1 MTLSQIIVTSRYLK
15 SGTQKSKNK
24 RRNYTKYIATR
35 ETVEVRD
42 QNIMDRNDNATK
54 NQEQLLN
61 DLLSDFPEAK
71 KYLEYEDYT
80 VNPTVENA
88 SELISTIIE
97 RNADVIGNRQ
107 NFVGY
112 MAMRPGVQKRGSHGL
127 FNEKDEPIILDR
139 VANEIANHK
148 GNVWSHVISLRREDA
163 IRLGYDNS
171 EAWRQLV
178 MRHISDI
185 AKNQKISLCN
195 LKWYAAFHD
204 TTHHPHI
211 HLLVYSEN
219 TKEGFLTNE
228 GINKIRSAFANDIFK
243 DDLQSIYQEQTLSRD
258 ELKAV
263 SKTEFKSIVRKVQQ
277 GGFENP
283 QLENLIRKLYS
294 QLQNVKGKKV
304 YGYLPQEVKET
315 VNSIFS
321 ELANDDNIRQ
331 LYEKWCS
338 LESLKYKSYTQKEK
352 ELPPLVDNKVFQPV
366 RNMIIRTV
374 LDMNY
379 PVIDVEIE
387 EPEPTEQFANDDFYV
402 DILLKFDESEQSEN
416 DKVTFS
422 NNDDLTAED
431 FIWSGENAVTVDV
444 DDAPKSKYYL
454 KWSSSYKE
462 ACKLI
467 YNKRSKLEDFQKA
480 EQLLLNESGAGNV
493 LAIQD
498 LGKLYSTDKLGE
510 KDEKKS
516 FSFYEEAFQGFM
528 EIEPDSDFMFPYE
541 PKFDGQIMKPVN
553 MRSYVWYRIGK
564 MHCYGLGTEQDYAQS
579 FEWFLKSAHEGNKF
593 AQYSLANL
601 YYYGNGVEKDLSQ
614 AFLWYRKSSEQGQ
627 PYAPYAVA
635 QMYDKGEYVSQS
647 EETAQRYYKVALSG
661 FLELESKDQA
671 DDNLFYKIGVMYKN
685 GLGTEADISKA
696 IDYFKR
702 SAEMN
707 NKNGLYEY
715 GKTLIQGKYI
725 EADLNK
731 GLECI
736 EKAMKLKNSNAKRFF
751 ALEYIS
757 GEYFSQDIEKGLFM
771 LTECAD
777 KGDSFACFQ
786 LGQFYLKGEIV
797 TQDLERAE
805 KYLLL
810 AEDNEFTQYA
820 FGKLYLQEE
829 KYDIQRAV
837 DYFKRSSD
845 KNMWSSY
852 QLGRLY
858 LFGADELEK
867 DKEKAVEWLTKS
879 AHDGNEYVQN
889 MLNNI
894 DDFENMLLRNTV
906 MGLFVNLSRCIEDN
920 YSQKQCSL
928 KIQTDRKLRKMIQ
941 KRKSGIGIREEQNM
955 TN

>member
-1 MTLSQIIVTSRYLK
+1 MPKLIVTSRYLK
-15 SGTQKSKNK
+15 SGSGKKKQL
-24 RRNYTKYIATR
+24 YHYVKYIATR
-35 ETVEVRD
+35 EGSVPIPNANETAP
-42 QNIMDRNDNATK
+42 ATK
-54 NQEQLLN
+54 SQQELISSLLH
-61 DLLSDFPEAK
+61 DFPDSKE
-71 KYLEYEDYT
+71 LFEYEDYQK
-80 VNPTVENA
+80 NPTIKNGSA
-88 SELISTIIE
+88 LISVILD
-97 RNADVIGNRQ
+97 RNMDRLTSRENY
-107 NFVGY
+107 VGY
-112 MAMRPGVQKRGSHGL
+112 LANRPGTVKFGSHGL
-127 FNEKDEPIILDR
+127 FSQSDEPINLEK
-139 VANEIANHK
+139 VAKDIANHG
-148 GNVWSHVISLRREDA
+148 GNVWTHVVSLRRDNA
-163 IRLGYDNS
+163 QAMGYDNLK
-171 EAWRQLV
+171 AWRELV
-178 MRHISDI
+178 KRQISNI
-185 AKNQKISLCN
+185 AKNQKIDMAN

-204 TTHHPHI
+204 KKTNPHVHI
-211 HLLVYSEN
+211 IVYSTNER
-219 TKEGFLTNE
+219 EGFLTNH
-228 GINKIRSAFANDIFK
+228 GIEKIRSGFANDI
-243 DDLQSIYQEQTLSRD
+243 YAD
-258 ELKAV
+258 ELHHLYA
-263 SKTEFKSIVRKVQQ
+263 QQ
-277 GGFENP
+277 TDLRNQMKKESE
-283 QLENLIRKLYS
+283 QLMKQLADNISQNDVDNAELIDLVAKLYE
-294 QLQNVKGKKV
+294 QLNSSKGKKV
-304 YGYLPQEVKET
+304 YGYLKADVKKT
-315 VNSIFS
+315 VDEIFIRLAENESIQKMYSLWCEMEQQKHDVYSSARVQFPK
-321 ELANDDNIRQ
+321 LA
-331 LYEKWCS
+331 
-338 LESLKYKSYTQKEK
+338 
-352 ELPPLVDNKVFQPV
+352 DNKEFKSVK
-366 RNMIIRTV
+366 NMIIQTV
-374 LDMNY
+374 LDMNS
-379 PVIDVEIE
+379 PVVDIEIE
-387 EPEPTEQFANDDFYV
+387 EPELTEKTDDDITDIPPQIDEFDNAIYFDNDDMAA
-402 DILLKFDESEQSEN
+402 N
-416 DKVTFS
+416 GFS
-422 NNDDLTAED
+422 CSSKISPKEPDD
-431 FIWSGENAVTVDV
+431 S
-444 DDAPKSKYYL
+444 PKSKYYL

-541 PKFDGQIMKPVN
+541 PKYKGQVMKPVD

-564 MHCYGLGTEQDYAQS
+564 MHCYGLGTEQDYEKA
-579 FEWFLKSAHEGNKF
+579 FEWFLKSAQEGNKF

-879 AHDGNEYVQN
+879 ANDGNEYVQN

-894 DDFENMLLRNTV
+894 DDFENMLLRNTA

>member
-1 MTLSQIIVTSRYLK
+1 MPKLIVTSRYLK
-15 SGTQKSKNK
+15 SGSGKKKQL
-24 RRNYTKYIATR
+24 YHYVKYIATR
-35 ETVEVRD
+35 EGSVPIPNANETAP
-42 QNIMDRNDNATK
+42 ATK
-54 NQEQLLN
+54 NQQELISSLLN
-61 DLLSDFPEAK
+61 DFPDSKE
-71 KYLEYEDYT
+71 LFEYEDYQKD
-80 VNPTVENA
+80 PTVKNGSA
-88 SELISTIIE
+88 LISEILD
-97 RNADVIGNRQ
+97 RNMDRLTSRENY
-107 NFVGY
+107 VGY
-112 MAMRPGVQKRGSHGL
+112 LANRPGAVKFGSHGL
-127 FNEKDEPIILDR
+127 FSQSDEPINLEK
-139 VANEIANHK
+139 VAKEIANHG
-148 GNVWSHVISLRREDA
+148 GNVWTHVVSLRRDNA
-163 IRLGYDNS
+163 QAMGYDNLK
-171 EAWRQLV
+171 AWRELV
-178 MRHISDI
+178 KRQIPNI
-185 AKNQKISLCN
+185 AKNQKIDMAN

-204 TTHHPHI
+204 KKTNPHVHI
-211 HLLVYSEN
+211 IVYSDNER
-219 TKEGFLTNE
+219 EGFLTNH
-228 GINKIRSAFANDIFK
+228 GIEKIRSGFANDI
-243 DDLQSIYQEQTLSRD
+243 YAD
-258 ELKAV
+258 ELHHLYA
-263 SKTEFKSIVRKVQQ
+263 QQ
-277 GGFENP
+277 TDLRNQMKKESE
-283 QLENLIRKLYS
+283 QLMKQLADNISQNDVDNAELIDLVAKLHE
-294 QLQNVKGKKV
+294 QLNSSKGKKV
-304 YGYLPQEVKET
+304 YGYLKADVKKT
-315 VNSIFS
+315 VDEIFIRLAENESIQKMYSLWCEMEQQKHDVYSSARVQFPK
-321 ELANDDNIRQ
+321 LA
-331 LYEKWCS
+331 
-338 LESLKYKSYTQKEK
+338 
-352 ELPPLVDNKVFQPV
+352 DNKEFKSVK
-366 RNMIIRTV
+366 NMIIQTV
-374 LDMNY
+374 LDMNS
-379 PVIDVEIE
+379 PVVDIEIE
-387 EPEPTEQFANDDFYV
+387 EPELTEKTDDDITDIPPQIDEFDNAIYFDNDDMAA
-402 DILLKFDESEQSEN
+402 N
-416 DKVTFS
+416 GFS
-422 NNDDLTAED
+422 CSSKISPKEPDD
-431 FIWSGENAVTVDV
+431 S
-444 DDAPKSKYYL
+444 PKSKYYL
-454 KWSSSYKE
+454 KWSNAYKE

-467 YNKRSKLEDFQKA
+467 YNKQSKLEDFQKA

-493 LAIQD
+493 LAIHD
-498 LGKLYSTDKLGE
+498 LGKLYSTEKIGA
-510 KDEKKS
+510 KDEEKS
-516 FSFYEEAFQGFM
+516 FAYYNEALQGFM
-528 EIEPDSDFMFPYE
+528 EIELDSDFMFPYE
-541 PKFDGQIMKPVN
+541 PKFDGQIIKPVD

-564 MHCYGLGTEQDYAQS
+564 MHCYGLGTEQDYEKA
-579 FEWFLKSAHEGNKF
+579 FEWFLKSAQEGNKF

>member
-1 MTLSQIIVTSRYLK
+1 MTEN
-15 SGTQKSKNK
+15 QK
-24 RRNYTKYIATR
+24 
-35 ETVEVRD
+35 
-42 QNIMDRNDNATK
+42 
-54 NQEQLLN
+54 QLLN
-61 DLLSDFPEAK
+61 DLLLDFPEAK
-71 KYLEYEDYT
+71 RYLEYEDYT
-80 VNPTVENA
+80 ANPTVENA

-304 YGYLPQEVKET
+304 YGYLPPDVKET

-321 ELANDDNIRQ
+321 ELAKDNNIRQ

-402 DILLKFDESEQSEN
+402 DISPQFDESEQSEN

-541 PKFDGQIMKPVN
+541 PKYKGQVMKPVD

-564 MHCYGLGTEQDYAQS
+564 MHCYGLGTEQDYEKA
-579 FEWFLKSAHEGNKF
+579 FEWFLKSAQEGNKF

>member
-1 MTLSQIIVTSRYLK
+1 MALSQIIVTSRYLK

-42 QNIMDRNDNATK
+42 QNTIDRNDNATK
-54 NQEQLLN
+54 NQKELIG
-61 DLLSDFPEAK
+61 DLLLDFPEAK
-71 KYLEYEDYT
+71 RYLEYEDYT
-80 VNPTVENA
+80 ANPTVENA
-88 SELISTIIE
+88 SELISMIIE

-127 FNEKDEPIILDR
+127 FNEKDKPIILDR

-263 SKTEFKSIVRKVQQ
+263 SKTEFESVVRKIQQ
-277 GGFENP
+277 SDFENP

-304 YGYLPQEVKET
+304 YGYLPPDVKET

-321 ELANDDNIRQ
+321 ELAKDNNIRQ

-402 DILLKFDESEQSEN
+402 DISPQFDESEQSEN

-541 PKFDGQIMKPVN
+541 PKYKGQVMKPVD

-564 MHCYGLGTEQDYAQS
+564 MHCYGLGTEQDYEKA
-579 FEWFLKSAHEGNKF
+579 FEWFLKSAQEGNKF

>member
-1 MTLSQIIVTSRYLK
+1 MR
-15 SGTQKSKNK
+15 
-24 RRNYTKYIATR
+24 
-35 ETVEVRD
+35 
-42 QNIMDRNDNATK
+42 
-54 NQEQLLN
+54 
-61 DLLSDFPEAK
+61 
-71 KYLEYEDYT
+71 
-80 VNPTVENA
+80 TVENA

-263 SKTEFKSIVRKVQQ
+263 SKTEFESVVRKIQQ
-277 GGFENP
+277 SDFENP

-338 LESLKYKSYTQKEK
+338 LESLKYKTYTQKEK

-422 NNDDLTAED
+422 DNDEPTAED
-431 FIWSGENAVTVDV
+431 FIWSNENEVTVDIE
-444 DDAPKSKYYL
+444 DYEPQSKYYL
-454 KWSSSYKE
+454 KWSTAYKE
-462 ACKLI
+462 ACKII
-467 YNKRSKLEDFQKA
+467 YNKQSKLEDFKKA
-480 EQLLLNESGAGNV
+480 EQLLLSESKSGNV
-493 LAIQD
+493 LAIHD
-498 LGKLYSTDKLGE
+498 LGKLYSTDKLGA
-510 KDEKKS
+510 KDEEKS
-516 FSFYEEAFQGFM
+516 FAFYQEALQGFM
-528 EIEPDSDFMFPYE
+528 EIEPDSDYMFPYE
-541 PKFDGQIMKPVN
+541 PKFKGQVMKPAD

-564 MHCYGLGTEQDYAQS
+564 MHCYGLGTEQDYEKA
-579 FEWFLKSAHEGNKF
+579 FEWFLKSAQEGNKF

-627 PYAPYAVA
+627 PYASYAVA

-661 FLELESKDQA
+661 FLELESKGQA
-671 DDNLFYKIGVMYKN
+671 DDNLYYKLGAMYKK
-685 GLGTEADISKA
+685 GLGTEIDIPKA
-696 IDYFKR
+696 IEYFEK
-702 SAEMN
+702 SAE
-707 NKNGLYEY
+707 
-715 GKTLIQGKYI
+715 
-725 EADLNK
+725 
-731 GLECI
+731 
-736 EKAMKLKNSNAKRFF
+736 
-751 ALEYIS
+751 
-757 GEYFSQDIEKGLFM
+757 
-771 LTECAD
+771 
-777 KGDSFACFQ
+777 
-786 LGQFYLKGEIV
+786 
-797 TQDLERAE
+797 
-805 KYLLL
+805 
-810 AEDNEFTQYA
+810 
-820 FGKLYLQEE
+820 
-829 KYDIQRAV
+829 
-837 DYFKRSSD
+837 
-845 KNMWSSY
+845 NMWSTY

-858 LFGADELEK
+858 LFGAEGLQK
-867 DKEKAVEWLTKS
+867 NKEQAVEWLTKS
-879 AHDGNEYVQN
+879 ANDGNEYAQN
-889 MLNNI
+889 LLDNI
-894 DDFENMLLRNTV
+894 DDYESQMLRNTV
-906 MGLFVNLSRCIEDN
+906 LSIFVNLSKCIEDD
-920 YSQKQCSL
+920 YTQKYKSVRHTVDSRLRRMIRQKKQSFGIKDEQSQSY
-928 KIQTDRKLRKMIQ
+928 
-941 KRKSGIGIREEQNM
+941 EQS
-955 TN
+955 

>member
-1 MTLSQIIVTSRYLK
+1 MLR
-15 SGTQKSKNK
+15 
-24 RRNYTKYIATR
+24 
-35 ETVEVRD
+35 
-42 QNIMDRNDNATK
+42 
-54 NQEQLLN
+54 

-71 KYLEYEDYT
+71 RYLEYEDYT
-80 VNPTVENA
+80 ANPTVENA

-263 SKTEFKSIVRKVQQ
+263 SKTEFESVVRKIQQ
-277 GGFENP
+277 SDFENP

-338 LESLKYKSYTQKEK
+338 LESLKYKTYTQKEK

-422 NNDDLTAED
+422 DNDEPTAED
-431 FIWSGENAVTVDV
+431 FIWSNENEVTVDIE
-444 DDAPKSKYYL
+444 DYKPQSKYYL
-454 KWSSSYKE
+454 KWSTAYKE
-462 ACKLI
+462 ACKII
-467 YNKRSKLEDFQKA
+467 YNKQSKLEDFQKA
-480 EQLLLNESGAGNV
+480 EQLLLNESRSGNV

-541 PKFDGQIMKPVN
+541 PKYKGQVMKPVD

-564 MHCYGLGTEQDYAQS
+564 MHCYGLGTEQDYEKA
-579 FEWFLKSAHEGNKF
+579 FEWFLKSAQEGNKF

-614 AFLWYRKSSEQGQ
+614 AFWWYRKSSEQGQ
-627 PYAPYAVA
+627 PYASYAVA
-635 QMYDKGEYVSQS
+635 QMYSKGEYVA
-647 EETAQRYYKVALSG
+647 ENKETAQRYYKAALSG

-671 DDNLFYKIGVMYKN
+671 DDNLYYKLGAMYKN
-685 GLGTEADISKA
+685 GLGTEIDIPKA
-696 IDYFKR
+696 I
-702 SAEMN
+702 
-707 NKNGLYEY
+707 
-715 GKTLIQGKYI
+715 
-725 EADLNK
+725 
-731 GLECI
+731 
-736 EKAMKLKNSNAKRFF
+736 
-751 ALEYIS
+751 
-757 GEYFSQDIEKGLFM
+757 EYFEKS
-771 LTECAD
+771 TE
-777 KGDSFACFQ
+777 
-786 LGQFYLKGEIV
+786 
-797 TQDLERAE
+797 
-805 KYLLL
+805 
-810 AEDNEFTQYA
+810 
-820 FGKLYLQEE
+820 
-829 KYDIQRAV
+829 
-837 DYFKRSSD
+837 
-845 KNMWSSY
+845 NMWSTY

-858 LFGADELEK
+858 LFGAEELEK

-879 AHDGNEYVQN
+879 ANDGNEYAQN
-889 MLNNI
+889 MLDNMAQ
-894 DDFENMLLRNTV
+894 FENTILANTIFA
-906 MGLFVNLSRCIEDN
+906 LFANLCKCIEDD
-920 YSQKQCSL
+920 YTQKYKSVRHTVDSRLRRMIRQKKQSFGIKDEQSQSY
-928 KIQTDRKLRKMIQ
+928 
-941 KRKSGIGIREEQNM
+941 EQS
-955 TN
+955 

>member
-1 MTLSQIIVTSRYLK
+1 
-15 SGTQKSKNK
+15 
-24 RRNYTKYIATR
+24 
-35 ETVEVRD
+35 
-42 QNIMDRNDNATK
+42 MDRNDNATK

-304 YGYLPQEVKET
+304 YGYLPPDVKET

-321 ELANDDNIRQ
+321 ELAKDNNIRQ

-402 DILLKFDESEQSEN
+402 DISPQFDESEQSEN

-541 PKFDGQIMKPVN
+541 PKYKGQVMKPVD

-564 MHCYGLGTEQDYAQS
+564 MHCYGLGTEQDYEKA
-579 FEWFLKSAHEGNKF
+579 FEWFLKSAQEGNKF

-614 AFLWYRKSSEQGQ
+614 AFWWYRKSSEQGQ
-627 PYAPYAVA
+627 PYASYAVA
-635 QMYDKGEYVSQS
+635 QMYSKGEYVA
-647 EETAQRYYKVALSG
+647 ENKETAQRYYKAALSG

-671 DDNLFYKIGVMYKN
+671 DDNLYYKLGAMYKN
-685 GLGTEADISKA
+685 GLGTEIDIPKA
-696 IDYFKR
+696 I
-702 SAEMN
+702 
-707 NKNGLYEY
+707 
-715 GKTLIQGKYI
+715 
-725 EADLNK
+725 
-731 GLECI
+731 
-736 EKAMKLKNSNAKRFF
+736 
-751 ALEYIS
+751 
-757 GEYFSQDIEKGLFM
+757 EYFEKS
-771 LTECAD
+771 TE
-777 KGDSFACFQ
+777 
-786 LGQFYLKGEIV
+786 
-797 TQDLERAE
+797 
-805 KYLLL
+805 
-810 AEDNEFTQYA
+810 
-820 FGKLYLQEE
+820 
-829 KYDIQRAV
+829 
-837 DYFKRSSD
+837 
-845 KNMWSSY
+845 NMWSTY

-858 LFGADELEK
+858 LFGAEELEK

-879 AHDGNEYVQN
+879 ANDGNEYAQN
-889 MLNNI
+889 MLDNMAQ
-894 DDFENMLLRNTV
+894 FENTILANTIFA
-906 MGLFVNLSRCIEDN
+906 LFANLCKCIEDD
-920 YSQKQCSL
+920 YTQKYKSVRHTVDSRLRRMIRQKKQSFGIKDEQSQSY
-928 KIQTDRKLRKMIQ
+928 
-941 KRKSGIGIREEQNM
+941 EQS
-955 TN
+955 

>member
-1 MTLSQIIVTSRYLK
+1 MPKLIVTSRYLK
-15 SGTQKSKNK
+15 SGSGK
-24 RRNYTKYIATR
+24 RKQLYHYVKYIATR
-35 ETVEVRD
+35 EGSVPIPNANETAP
-42 QNIMDRNDNATK
+42 ATK
-54 NQEQLLN
+54 SQQELISSLLH
-61 DLLSDFPEAK
+61 DFPDSKE
-71 KYLEYEDYT
+71 LFEYEDYQK
-80 VNPTVENA
+80 NPTIKNGSA
-88 SELISTIIE
+88 LISVILD
-97 RNADVIGNRQ
+97 RNMDRLTSRENY
-107 NFVGY
+107 VGY
-112 MAMRPGVQKRGSHGL
+112 LANRPGTVKFGSHGL
-127 FNEKDEPIILDR
+127 FSQSDEPINLEK
-139 VANEIANHK
+139 VAKDIANHG
-148 GNVWSHVISLRREDA
+148 GNVWTHVVSLRRDNA
-163 IRLGYDNS
+163 QAMGYDNLK
-171 EAWRQLV
+171 AWRELV
-178 MRHISDI
+178 KRQISNI
-185 AKNQKISLCN
+185 AKNQKIDMAN

-204 TTHHPHI
+204 KKTNPHVHI
-211 HLLVYSEN
+211 IVYSTNER
-219 TKEGFLTNE
+219 EGFLTNH
-228 GINKIRSAFANDIFK
+228 GIEKIRSGFANDI
-243 DDLQSIYQEQTLSRD
+243 YAD
-258 ELKAV
+258 ELHHLYA
-263 SKTEFKSIVRKVQQ
+263 QQ
-277 GGFENP
+277 TDLRNQMKKESE
-283 QLENLIRKLYS
+283 QLMKQLADNISQNDVDNAELIDLVAKLHE
-294 QLQNVKGKKV
+294 QLNSSKGKKV
-304 YGYLPQEVKET
+304 YGYLKADVKKT
-315 VNSIFS
+315 VDEIFIRLAENESIQKMYSLWCEMEQQKHDVYSSAKLQFPK
-321 ELANDDNIRQ
+321 LA
-331 LYEKWCS
+331 
-338 LESLKYKSYTQKEK
+338 
-352 ELPPLVDNKVFQPV
+352 DNKEFKSVK
-366 RNMIIRTV
+366 NMIIRTV

-387 EPEPTEQFANDDFYV
+387 EPDPTEQFANDDFYV
-402 DILLKFDESEQSEN
+402 DISPQFDESEQSEN

-541 PKFDGQIMKPVN
+541 PKYKGQVMKPVD

-564 MHCYGLGTEQDYAQS
+564 MHCYGLGTEQDYEKA
-579 FEWFLKSAHEGNKF
+579 FEWFLKSAQEGNKF

-715 GKTLIQGKYI
+715 GKALIQGKYI

-829 KYDIQRAV
+829 KYDIQKAV
-837 DYFKRSSD
+837 DYFEKSAD

-879 AHDGNEYVQN
+879 ANDGNEYVQN